1 MDLFQAVFLA
11 IVQGLTE
18 FLPISSSGHL
28 IVPAVVFGWP
38 DQGLAFDV
46 AVHVGTLLAVL
57 IYFRKDVKAILAGWF
72 AQVLRQTPNHE
83 AQLGWAVIIG
93 TIPAVVAG
101 LLMSDLIAT
110 HLRAIEVI
118 AGTSILFGLLLL
130 YSDFKGQKSKTLQNI
145 DWKVALLIGLAQAVA
160 LIPGTSRSGITITC
174 ALLLGFTRESAARF
188 SFLLSMPTIMGAG
201 LLMSLELAETEQV
214 GIVQDLLIGAGFA
227 AISAYLCIHW
237 FLKWLDRIGFM
248 PFVAYRI
255 IFGGLLFWVAYSYG

>member
-1 MDLFQAVFLA
+1 MDLFQAIFLA

-28 IVPAVVFGWP
+28 IVPAIAFGWP

-57 IYFRKDVKAILAGWF
+57 VYFRNDVIAILRGWF
-72 AQVLRQTPNHE
+72 AQVFKRIPSPE

-101 LLMSDLIAT
+101 LLLNDLIST

-118 AGTSILFGLLLL
+118 AATSILFGLLLL
-130 YSDFKGQKSKTLQNI
+130 FADNKGNKNRLVESI

-174 ALLLGFTRESAARF
+174 ALLLGYTRESAARF
-188 SFLLSMPTIMGAG
+188 SFLLSIPVILGAG
-201 LLMSLELAETEQV
+201 LLMSVELIETKQV
-214 GIVQDLLIGAGFA
+214 GVWQDLLLGAGFA

-237 FLKWLDRIGFM
+237 FLKLLDKIGFM
-248 PFVAYRI
+248 PFVAYRVL
-255 IFGGLLFWVAYSYG
+255 FGCLLFWMAYTYV